1 MKIAYGILCHMDP
14 PHIGR
19 LARKLTVGT
28 ENLVFVHVDAKADF
42 PAFQRELSGLERVTI
57 LPERLDIHWGGYHAV
72 EATIALMRAAIQ
84 AGGCGRFQLLQGLD
98 YPILSNK
105 EIDAFFEENADVEFL
120 KARNVTQI
128 HNIYEEH
135 KYRLPWMLDK
145 TDRPL
150 YWCLS
155 KFNSVLLMLHIIPHF
170 KKNYVFDDQGNRME
184 LYSGCAQW
192 GCSIAAAEKIVRFYD
207 QNPKFNRY
215 FQSVYAPDECYY
227 HTILYN
233 SDFAKRTTCGGPT
246 PGTRLGDYMNI
257 TYYEYEDI
265 CTVFTK
271 CEEWPRIRDSG
282 KVYFRK
288 VCSQSTEL
296 LDMVDEIHR
305 KRDTELM
312 DLH

>member
-1 MKIAYGILCHMDP
+1 MKIAYGILCHMDA
-14 PHIGR
+14 PHIAR
-19 LARKLTVGT
+19 LAKKLTVGT
-28 ENLVFVHVDAKADF
+28 ENLVFVHVDAKADL
-42 PAFQRELSGLERVTI
+42 PAFQEALQGLERVTI
-57 LPERLDIHWGGYHAV
+57 LKERLDIHWGGYHAV
-72 EATIALMRAAIQ
+72 EATIALMRCAMA

-105 EIDAFFEENADVEFL
+105 EIDAFFEENAHVEFL
-120 KARNVTQI
+120 KARNVT
-128 HNIYEEH
+128 NIRNIAEEH
-135 KYRLPWMLDK
+135 KYRLWWMLDK
-145 TDRPL
+145 TDNPF

-155 KFNSVLLMLHIIPHF
+155 KFNALLLTLKIVPHF
-170 KKNYVFDDQGNRME
+170 KKIDIRDHEGNRME

-192 GCSIAAAEKIVRFYD
+192 GCSMAAAEKIVNFHD
-207 QNPKFNRY
+207 CNPEYNKF

-246 PGTRLGDYMNI
+246 TGDRLGEYMNI

-271 CEEWPRIRDSG
+271 PEEWPRIRDSG

-305 KRDTELM
+305 KRDAELA
-312 DLH
+312 